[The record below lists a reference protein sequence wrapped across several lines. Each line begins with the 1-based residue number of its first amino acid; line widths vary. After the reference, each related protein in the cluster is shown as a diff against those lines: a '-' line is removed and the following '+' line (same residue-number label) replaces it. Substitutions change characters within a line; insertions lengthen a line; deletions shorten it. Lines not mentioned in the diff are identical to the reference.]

1 MSIQDSIPESILEFQ
16 GQLEQFRSTHAKRT
30 RLPAALWQSATEL
43 ARQHG
48 IYVVAHTLR
57 LDYSTLKKHVQ
68 GSSSP
73 SRPRR
78 KKAAAA
84 RFVEL
89 IGTRQRRVDEYVIE
103 LESDDRAKLRI
114 HYKTASPPDWRALL
128 DAPSNMF
135 WDTHCIPGFANGCV
149 N

>member
-1 MSIQDSIPESILEFQ
+1 MPIQDSSIAESILELQ
-16 GQLEQFRSTHAKRT
+16 VQLEQFRSMHEKRA
-30 RLPAALWQSATEL
+30 RLPGALWQSAAEL

-68 GSSSP
+68 GSSAA

-78 KKAAAA
+78 KKAVAA

-89 IGTRQRRVDEYVIE
+89 IGTGQARVDEYVIE

-114 HYKTASPPDWRALL
+114 HCKTASPPDWRVLL
-128 DAPSNMF
+128 EA
-135 WDTHCIPGFANGCV
+135 WGRV
-149 N
+149 ER